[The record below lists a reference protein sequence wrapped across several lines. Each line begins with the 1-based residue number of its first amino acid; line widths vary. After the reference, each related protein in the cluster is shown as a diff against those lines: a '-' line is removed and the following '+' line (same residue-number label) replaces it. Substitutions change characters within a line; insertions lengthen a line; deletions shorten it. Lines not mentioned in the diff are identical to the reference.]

1 MKTAKAHPS
10 AYENIKSI
18 IFKSAPVLAR
28 ELGDAIAGRD
38 GELEEIRLRKD
49 SVSSYRIAGKD
60 YMLLTRLDGYT
71 LSQIFDVLTEGA
83 VYAYRD
89 SLKEGYVTVRGIRVG
104 VVGNALSAGEISALV
119 FRIPRSVVGFGS
131 ELYSAWR
138 SLGMCGTLIISEPG
152 GGKTTAL
159 RALAMHIGKGTY
171 MRRVA
176 VVDSRSE
183 FLPSDYANSS
193 VDIITGHSRASGI
206 EIAVRTACP
215 EVVVCDE
222 IFGQEDTDAL
232 MGAVG
237 AGVTVIATAHGT
249 SLAEVRKRPF
259 IDRLFALG
267 VFSGVISIERLNGDF
282 LYTARGVYDANG
294 WCYTDTFRVPFDR

>member
-1 MKTAKAHPS
+1 MKTVKTRSA
-10 AYENIKSI
+10 AYENVKEI
-18 IFKSAPVLAR
+18 IFRSAPLLAR
-28 ELGDAIAGRD
+28 ELSDAIPDREC
-38 GELEEIRLRKD
+38 ELEEIRLRRD
-49 SVSSYRIAGKD
+49 SVSSYRVAGRD

-71 LSQIFDVLTEGA
+71 LSQIFDTLTEGA

-89 SLKEGYVTVRGIRVG
+89 SLNEGYITVRGIRIG
-104 VVGNALSAGEISALV
+104 VVGNAFSAGEISALV

-159 RALAMHIGKGTY
+159 RALAMHIGKGTD

-183 FLPSDYANSS
+183 FLPIDYVNSS

-222 IFGQEDTDAL
+222 IFTEADAEAL
-232 MGAVG
+232 TGAVG

-249 SLAEVRKRPF
+249 SLSDVKKRAY

-267 VFSGVISIERLNGDF
+267 VFSAVISIKRSCGDF
-282 LYTARGVYDANG
+282 LYTAEGVGDANG
-294 WCYTDTFRVPFDR
+294 RRYIDTFRVSFDR